1 MTYFFEETILIL
13 EDKVLHGILTDSEK
27 ELILELLQKS
37 MLRISYHNKNLCQEV
52 YDMTDSILKLRS
64 DKYWEVVHER
74 DAFKKACEQ
83 KDAELAELAEY
94 KRIYGELKPSS
105 PNK

>member
-1 MTYFFEETILIL
+1 
-13 EDKVLHGILTDSEK
+13 
-27 ELILELLQKS
+27 
-37 MLRISYHNKNLCQEV
+37 
-52 YDMTDSILKLRS
+52 MTDSILKLRS